1 MTIITAKLS
10 QLRLSALNVRTLK
23 PASIEAMADDI
34 AAHGLLQNLVAYEED
49 GFFQVFAG
57 GRRLR
62 GLNLLKKRK
71 SITGSYEVA
80 IDVRTKAEAV
90 ELSLAENFQ
99 RQQMHPAD
107 AVRAF
112 VALRDSDGMSAS
124 EIAARFGQAES
135 YVRKLLRLGSL
146 NPALL
151 DIFAKDGM
159 NLEAAQALT
168 LTEDHELQAEAFKR
182 GRGNP
187 HGIRQFLTQEKMLT
201 TSAPFVFVGRE
212 AYEAAG
218 GTITPD
224 LFSQGDDGFADS
236 PELVNELA
244 LTVLEALAATTPELA
259 GWLSVNVSVS
269 QPDNLYQLPSLSPAG
284 EREQTS
290 DEAARLAAIE
300 DAVAARITEL
310 GEGNYWGDE
319 EIEAL
324 KQESRTIFAAC
335 RFYTDEQKAIGAV
348 AVFLAHK
355 GQAEFRFYRT
365 KADRKSGAG
374 GAEKLPVSLY
384 PASLVDDLSR
394 IKTQAVQEAVAR
406 DPALALDVLLNCL
419 AGQLLHGEYSHS
431 LPLKL
436 DADHAYAEV
445 EDGLM
450 ATATIARV
458 EAIMAEPFAALP
470 VKGRFEALRAMPTDD
485 KMTLLAGLVAV
496 MVDGRVASGT
506 SPSQRH
512 GHVEDIAR
520 AGSLAMAEKW
530 QAPIGFFERLR
541 KPAMLALLRDE
552 ISPAAAE
559 NCAKMKKGDLAAEVT
574 TRLTGGEWLPAPL
587 HIGAFDTQAPV
598 RDSDDE
604 EELHDE
610 AA

>member
-10 QLRLSALNVRTLK
+10 QLRLSPLNVRTVK

-34 AAHGLLQNLVAYEED
+34 TAHGLLQNLLVYEED
-49 GFFQVFAG
+49 GCFQVFAG

-71 SITGSYEVA
+71 SITGSFEVA
-80 IDVRTKAEAV
+80 IEVRTKAEAV

-112 VALRDSDGMSAS
+112 VALRDGDNMSAS
-124 EIAARFGQAES
+124 EIAVRFGQVES

-146 NPALL
+146 NPDLL

-168 LTEDHELQAEAFKR
+168 LTENHELQAEAFKR
-182 GRGNP
+182 GRG
-187 HGIRQFLTQEKMLT
+187 HAHSIRQFLTEEKMLT
-201 TSAPFVFVGRE
+201 TSAPFLFVGRE

-218 GTITPD
+218 GTITAD
-224 LFSQGDDGFADS
+224 LFSQGSDGYADS

-244 LTVLEALAATTPELA
+244 LTALEALAAASPELA
-259 GWLSVNVSVS
+259 GWQSVNVSVG
-269 QPDNLYQLPSLSPAG
+269 QPDNLYQLPTLSPAG
-284 EREQTS
+284 EREPTS
-290 DEAARLAAIE
+290 DEAARSSDIE
-300 DAVAARITEL
+300 DAVSARITEL
-310 GEGNYWGDE
+310 GEGNHWGDE
-319 EIEAL
+319 AIEAL
-324 KQESRTIFAAC
+324 KQESRTIKAAC
-335 RFYTDEQKAIGAV
+335 RFYTEDQKAIGAV

-355 GQAEFRFYRT
+355 GQVEFRFYRT
-365 KADRKSGAG
+365 KADRKSGIAG
-374 GAEKLPVSLY
+374 SDKLPASLY

-406 DPALALDVLLNCL
+406 DPALALDVLLDCL
-419 AGQLLHGEYSHS
+419 AGQLLHGEYAHS

-436 DADHAYAEV
+436 DVDHAHCEV
-445 EDGLM
+445 DDGLM
-450 ATATIARV
+450 ASSTIMRV

-470 VKGRFEALRAMPTDD
+470 VAGRFETLRLMASEE
-485 KMTLLAGLVAV
+485 KMILLAGLVAV
-496 MVDGRVASGT
+496 MVDGRVSSGT

-512 GHVEDIAR
+512 GHIEDIAR
-520 AGSLAMAEKW
+520 AGAFEMAEKW

-541 KPAMLALLRDE
+541 KPAMLTLLRDE

-559 NCAKMKKGDLAAEVT
+559 NCAKMKKGELAVEVT
-574 TRLTGGEWLPAPL
+574 ARLTGGAWLPAPL
-587 HIGAFDTQAPV
+587 HIGAFDT
-598 RDSDDE
+598 
-604 EELHDE
+604 DE
-610 AA
+610 AALDIEEEEMLQDEAA